1 MKPGF
6 IFKSKWTRTKVAVN
20 NAKHQ
25 WSPNDR
31 TYAENHKQP
40 TDRFNPFTQTNFAI
54 HVLDNYAVHLMP
66 TVWKALNELAYILI
80 VMKTSITEVIQVK
93 DTDLHLFS

>member
-1 MKPGF
+1 
-6 IFKSKWTRTKVAVN
+6 
-20 NAKHQ
+20 
-25 WSPNDR
+25 
-31 TYAENHKQP
+31 
-40 TDRFNPFTQTNFAI
+40 
-54 HVLDNYAVHLMP
+54 MP